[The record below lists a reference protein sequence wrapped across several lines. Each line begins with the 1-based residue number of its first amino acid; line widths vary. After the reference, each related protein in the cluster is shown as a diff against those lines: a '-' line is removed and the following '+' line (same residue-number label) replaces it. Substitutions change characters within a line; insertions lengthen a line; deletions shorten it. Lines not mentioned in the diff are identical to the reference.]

1 MQGRAM
7 GFMTYLIRRGS
18 TWHFRF
24 RLPDDLRGHAVPDQW
39 PGKPP
44 GPAQKKGRAAK
55 PAAQV

>member
-1 MQGRAM
+1 M